1 MQQNNTPQHGA
12 AQVDDADDAP
22 LKTDTRTPM
31 RLGFWVLVVGFGGFL
46 LWAAI
51 APLDQGVP
59 SQATVT
65 IDKKRKPVQTL
76 SGGLVEEVLV
86 REGQMVQK
94 GQVVA
99 KLNSAMSTVNFEANK
114 QRYMGFSAT
123 QSRLLA
129 EQNGADSVSFEK
141 DVVQSNDPLVK
152 QQVETQR
159 TLFAARKAA
168 LQSDTNAIR
177 QSIEGQL
184 SFITGLKGQM
194 VSNQQQLELFQKELR
209 AVRELASEGYAPQTR
224 IMELERQVAAA
235 EGRGKDLVSSIA
247 RSQSA
252 IGESE
257 QRIAQRQQEY
267 RKEVDNLLAQI
278 RMEYQSNLERYK
290 ASSEELERT
299 QVKAPVDGQVVGL
312 QIQVVGA
319 VLQPAQKLMDIVPQ
333 DERLVLEAKIQP
345 NYIDKIKEGQFV
357 DVRFSTFANTPQLV
371 AQGRLESISRDTLAE
386 AQMAPGSSPNYYLA
400 RVELTEEGIRT
411 LQGRVLQP
419 GMQAEVMI
427 KTGER
432 SFLKYLL
439 HPLIKRMAA
448 SMKEE

>member
-1 MQQNNTPQHGA
+1 MQQNNTPQHGSVQA
-12 AQVDDADDAP
+12 DDADDAP

-31 RLGFWVLVVGFGGFL
+31 RLGFWVLLVGFGGFL
-46 LWAAI
+46 LWAGI

-86 REGQMVQK
+86 REGEMVHK

-129 EQNGADSVSFEK
+129 EQSGGDSVSFER
-141 DVVQSNDPLVK
+141 DVMQSKDPLVK

-184 SFITGLKGQM
+184 SFITGLKGQI

-333 DERLVLEAKIQP
+333 DEKLVLEAKIQP

-371 AQGRLESISRDTLAE
+371 VQGRLESISRDTLAE

-411 LQGRVLQP
+411 LQGRLLQP

>member
-1 MQQNNTPQHGA
+1 MQQNNNPQHGA

-194 VSNQQQLELFQKELR
+194 VSNQQQLELFQKELK

-411 LQGRVLQP
+411 LQGRALQA

>member
-1 MQQNNTPQHGA
+1 MQQNNNPQHGA

-141 DVVQSNDPLVK
+141 DVMQSKDPLVK

-194 VSNQQQLELFQKELR
+194 VSNQQQLELFQKELK

>member
-141 DVVQSNDPLVK
+141 DVMQSKDPLVK

>member
-1 MQQNNTPQHGA
+1 MQQNNNPQHGA

-194 VSNQQQLELFQKELR
+194 VSNQQQLELFQKELK

>member
-1 MQQNNTPQHGA
+1 
-12 AQVDDADDAP
+12 
-22 LKTDTRTPM
+22 
-31 RLGFWVLVVGFGGFL
+31 
-46 LWAAI
+46 
-51 APLDQGVP
+51 
-59 SQATVT
+59 
-65 IDKKRKPVQTL
+65 
-76 SGGLVEEVLV
+76 
-86 REGQMVQK
+86 MVQK

-194 VSNQQQLELFQKELR
+194 VSNQQQLELFQKELK

>member
-1 MQQNNTPQHGA
+1 MQQNNTPQHGSVQA
-12 AQVDDADDAP
+12 DDADDAP

-31 RLGFWVLVVGFGGFL
+31 RLGFWVLLVGFGGFL
-46 LWAAI
+46 LWAGI

-86 REGQMVQK
+86 REGEMVHK

-129 EQNGADSVSFEK
+129 EQSGGDSVSFER
-141 DVVQSNDPLVK
+141 DVMQSKDPLVK

-177 QSIEGQL
+177 HSIEGQL
-184 SFITGLKGQM
+184 SFITGLKGQI

-333 DERLVLEAKIQP
+333 DEKLVLEAKIQP

-371 AQGRLESISRDTLAE
+371 VQGRLESISRDTLAE

-411 LQGRVLQP
+411 LQGRLLQP

-439 HPLIKRMAA
+439 HPLIKRMAT

>member
-1 MQQNNTPQHGA
+1 MQQNNTPQHGSVQA
-12 AQVDDADDAP
+12 DEADDAP

-31 RLGFWVLVVGFGGFL
+31 RLGFWVLLVGFGGFL
-46 LWAAI
+46 LWAGI

-86 REGQMVQK
+86 REGEMVHK

-129 EQNGADSVSFEK
+129 EQSGGDSVSFER
-141 DVVQSNDPLVK
+141 DVMQSKDPLVK

-184 SFITGLKGQM
+184 SFITGLKGQI

-333 DERLVLEAKIQP
+333 DEKLVLEAKIQP

-371 AQGRLESISRDTLAE
+371 VQGRLESISRDTLAE

-411 LQGRVLQP
+411 LQGRLLQP

>member
-141 DVVQSNDPLVK
+141 DVVQSKDPLVK

-194 VSNQQQLELFQKELR
+194 VSNQQQLELFQKELK

-411 LQGRVLQP
+411 LQGRALQA